1 LVLCACVDAAT
12 APAKPPAVDGK
23 PGATSTVRCPA
34 PGAEA
39 QVGFVRRIP
48 DGRRIPRNA
57 IRLGDTLEM
66 TVCNLAQLDTERSK
80 QKKAELTLFIN
91 GVDAGIQPEGK
102 DLQGGRL
109 RFHLERN
116 GSNAALWR
124 GLFRDPFR
132 RVLPDVRFSVGVPGE
147 VPLKLTESVATM
159 KLSRLRITTVSWFVL
174 ALVVST
180 LVLLV
185 VLAGRTDI
193 LRIGPLSAL
202 SKRQPYSLARTQM
215 AWWFVLI
222 LAGYVVIWQI
232 SGDAD
237 AIPISLLALMGI
249 SAGTALGAVA
259 IDASSAGRV
268 SAARTRLTAEE
279 LAINAQVAMVGEQLT
294 LNQSAQKAAVAP
306 LLQQLKSKEYEL
318 QQELARHQAD
328 LGRVQQQLRSIGG
341 TPTSAGFLLDVLTDE
356 AGVVA
361 LHRLQ
366 VFVWT
371 AVLGLWFVSSVV
383 YDLSM
388 PEFSATLLALMGIS
402 SGTYLGFKLPEKG

>member
-1 LVLCACVDAAT
+1 
-12 APAKPPAVDGK
+12 
-23 PGATSTVRCPA
+23 
-34 PGAEA
+34 
-39 QVGFVRRIP
+39 
-48 DGRRIPRNA
+48 
-57 IRLGDTLEM
+57 
-66 TVCNLAQLDTERSK
+66 
-80 QKKAELTLFIN
+80 
-91 GVDAGIQPEGK
+91 
-102 DLQGGRL
+102 
-109 RFHLERN
+109 
-116 GSNAALWR
+116 
-124 GLFRDPFR
+124 
-132 RVLPDVRFSVGVPGE
+132 
-147 VPLKLTESVATM
+147 
-159 KLSRLRITTVSWFVL
+159 VL